1 MWLTSDKVNSLV
13 YWENP
18 RDSGIA
24 FGPVLVAL
32 LALRYISLIS
42 VVANLSLAFITATMS
57 FRIYKSILAAVNKSS
72 EGHPFRQFLDMDI
85 TVDNDKAAQLIQSGV
100 TRANN
105 LLTTLKKVFLID
117 NIVESAKFAIG
128 MYLLSYVG
136 AILNGSTLVIL
147 AWVAAF
153 SVPRVYRDNQTQ
165 IDNAILP
172 LKAKLDELQ
181 AKISASVPGAAKK
194 EE

>member
-1 MWLTSDKVNSLV
+1 MWLNSDKINSLL

-18 RDSGIA
+18 RDTGIA

-32 LALRYISLIS
+32 LAIRYISLIS

-72 EGHPFRQFLDMDI
+72 EGHPLKQFLDMDI
-85 TVDNDKAAQLIQSGV
+85 TLDDDKAAQLLQSFVARLNG
-100 TRANN
+100 T
-105 LLTTLKKVFLID
+105 LTTLKKVFLIED
-117 NIVESAKFAIG
+117 IVVSAKYAIAW
-128 MYLLSYVG
+128 YLLSYVG

-147 AWVAAF
+147 AWVGIF
-153 SVPRVYRDNQTQ
+153 SIPRVYRDNQTQ

-172 LKAKLDELQ
+172 LKAKFDELQ
-181 AKISASVPGAAKK
+181 AKISAAVPGAKK

>member
-1 MWLTSDKVNSLV
+1 MWLTSDKVNSLI

-72 EGHPFRQFLDMDI
+72 EGHPFRQFLDLDI
-85 TVDNDKAAQLIQSGV
+85 TIDNDKAAKLIEAGV
-100 TRANN
+100 VKMNSY
-105 LLTTLKKVFLID
+105 LTCLKKVFLIE
-117 NIVESAKFAIG
+117 NIVESAKFAIC

-147 AWVAAF
+147 AWVALF
-153 SVPRVYRDNQTQ
+153 SAPRVYRDNQAQ

-181 AKISASVPGAAKK
+181 AKISASIPGAKK